1 MEQRED
7 LIIKLTEGYSS
18 QSKQVNNIWVV
29 LMIVSIFGLTG
40 QADDKGKIALPFTL
54 GQVSAGD
61 FYTISIVLL
70 SVIMIAFSSAVA
82 QTIRTWL
89 LIQKKIDSYSKD
101 EFVKYDMKD
110 VVNSLAIFTY
120 NRVSSISYL
129 LSDVEKSVKQKIISR
144 IIILLKRIL
153 YLVLK
158 IFTFAFL
165 YFLPIR
171 TIIYCLEQ
179 KSKYRDIGILS
190 IPHPVILSLAVL
202 AILSVVMIL
211 INDIVYMTKAIRKI

>member
-1 MEQRED
+1 MEQREE
-7 LIIKLTEGYSS
+7 LIIKLTEGYSN
-18 QSKQVNNIWVV
+18 QSKQVNNIWIV

-40 QADDKGKIALPFTL
+40 QANDKGRIALPFTL
-54 GQVSAGD
+54 GEVSARD

-89 LIQKKIDSYSKD
+89 LIQKTIDAYSKTVFINY
-101 EFVKYDMKD
+101 EIKD

-129 LSDVEKSVKQKIISR
+129 LSEAEKSIKQKAISK
-144 IIILLKRIL
+144 IFFLLKRVL

-158 IFTFAFL
+158 IFTFVFL
-165 YFLPIR
+165 YFLPVR
-171 TIIYCLEQ
+171 TIIYCIEQ
-179 KSKYRDIGILS
+179 KSKYCNIGVLG
-190 IPHPVILSLAVL
+190 IPNQLILSLAVL

-211 INDIVYMTKAIRKI
+211 INDVVYMIKAIKKI